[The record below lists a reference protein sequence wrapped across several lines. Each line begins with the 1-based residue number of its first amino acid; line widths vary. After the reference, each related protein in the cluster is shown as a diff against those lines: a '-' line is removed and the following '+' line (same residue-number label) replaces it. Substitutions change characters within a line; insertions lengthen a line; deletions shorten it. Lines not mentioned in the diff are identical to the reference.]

1 MICILFSDKWHLW
14 NKSRRNIGTVKGYV
28 TTLYAGNYLDVKII
42 NHRALQRRLPTIGC
56 LREHSGPTKRGKN
69 YYLSRNIWINRLNYS
84 HFIAQN
90 DTAAWTQKKLFGDSG
105 LTQAELVTTDC
116 ISTLDE
122 FNSQCIHLWNRLP
135 SKRHHLFMLIYSYV
149 SSTVKVLSKQ
159 LYNAHLTKLKFH
171 LFQSSLQINW
181 WRKSIVI
188 KPVRTTVCSSEE
200 PILTLTYVAI
210 IQRLS
215 KLTCSMP

>member
-1 MICILFSDKWHLW
+1 MLGIIWMWK
-14 NKSRRNIGTVKGYV
+14 
-28 TTLYAGNYLDVKII
+28 I

-56 LREHSGPTKRGKN
+56 LREHIGPTKRSKN
-69 YYLSRNIWINRLNYS
+69 YYLPRNIWINRLLIILIS
-84 HFIAQN
+84 WHKM
-90 DTAAWTQKKLFGDSG
+90 TQQHGLKKLFGDSG
-105 LTQAELVTTDC
+105 LTQAELVTTC

-135 SKRHHLFMLIYSYV
+135 SKRHHLFTLIYSYV

-159 LYNAHLTKLKFH
+159 LFISHLTKLKFH

-188 KPVRTTVCSSEE
+188 KPVRTTVCSFQE